1 MGETSNPDRQSF
13 SRSRRNPRWTPRSP
27 VKRNVAQRTL
37 GTSAG
42 AASGGAS
49 YATVS
54 TTSRS
59 SPSTRT
65 LDRPSRVRH
74 SMLMSFRKMARA
86 PRIGLPS
93 TRHDGTIG
101 GRDGVRRPAVEHRG
115 DAAAVENGGPR
126 GDRRGAVG
134 LVEERAGECQP
145 LAHAT
150 RVEPYRAPPGRLEAR
165 PRQQRTD
172 PLARRRDVEEAGVEG
187 EILGAAEIRVAEAL
201 VREVSQPTPQ
211 LRRRAPRVDAEEREP
226 ALARAEEEREDAQQ
240 GRLAC
245 P

>member
-65 LDRPSRVRH
+65 LDRLSRVRH

-86 PRIGLPS
+86 PRLGLPA
-93 TRHDGTIG
+93 TRHDGTLG

-126 GDRRGAVG
+126 GDRRGAVEVVRRQHYRASGLAERDEPLLQCLNGCWIEPAEGLVQQEEVG

-150 RVEPYRAPPGRLEAR
+150 RVEPYRAPPGRRRSAKTRSSVVLPAPFGPRSAR
-165 PRQQRTD
+165 VSPAST
-172 PLARRRDVEEAGVEG
+172 
-187 EILGAAEIRVAEAL
+187 
-201 VREVSQPTPQ
+201 VRSTPAST
-211 LRRRAPRVDAEEREP
+211 RIP
-226 ALARAEEEREDAQQ
+226 A
-240 GRLAC
+240 
-245 P
+245 